1 MDEIQH
7 SRIYN
12 SLDSNDYLRWKI
24 NKKDLICSAKCRAW
38 TNSREGIQPASFIAE
53 YLRVD
58 ENRVPTVDHVGW
70 RASFF
75 TCFHCGAE
83 ATSEETYEED
93 ANKLA
98 CNAVVINDTVIFPS
112 EDIEVMEKVRE
123 LGLNAVAADVS
134 EFLKSGC
141 ACQCLVITLK

>member
-12 SLDSNDYLRWKI
+12 SLDSKDYLRWKI
-24 NKKDLICSAKCRAW
+24 NRKSLVCSAKCRAW

-83 ATSEETYEED
+83 ATSEDHHEEEKKFEIIRLTQEMEGHLRK
-93 ANKLA
+93 AALKEEQIKELKKRPKKA
-98 CNAVVINDTVIFPS
+98 S
-112 EDIEVMEKVRE
+112 EEE
-123 LGLNAVAADVS
+123 
-134 EFLKSGC
+134 C
-141 ACQCLVITLK
+141 

>member
-83 ATSEETYEED
+83 ATSEETYEEEKKFKIIRLTQEMEGHLRK
-93 ANKLA
+93 AALKQEQIKELKKRPKKA
-98 CNAVVINDTVIFPS
+98 S
-112 EDIEVMEKVRE
+112 EEEE
-123 LGLNAVAADVS
+123 
-134 EFLKSGC
+134 
-141 ACQCLVITLK
+141 

>member
-12 SLDSNDYLRWKI
+12 SLDSNDYLRWTI
-24 NKKDLICSAKCRAW
+24 NRKSLICSAKCGAW

-83 ATSEETYEED
+83 ATSEETYEEEKKFKIIRLTQEMEGHLRK
-93 ANKLA
+93 AARKQEQIKELKKRPKKA
-98 CNAVVINDTVIFPS
+98 S
-112 EDIEVMEKVRE
+112 EEEE
-123 LGLNAVAADVS
+123 
-134 EFLKSGC
+134 
-141 ACQCLVITLK
+141 

>member
-12 SLDSNDYLRWKI
+12 SLDSEDYTGWKI
-24 NKKDLICSAKCRAW
+24 NKKNLVCSAKCRAW
-38 TNSREGIQPASFIAE
+38 TNSRKGIQPASFIAE

-83 ATSEETYEED
+83 ATSEETYEEE
-93 ANKLA
+93 KKFKIIRL
-98 CNAVVINDTVIFPS
+98 TQ
-112 EDIEVMEKVRE
+112 EMEGHLRKAALKEQQIKE
-123 LGLNAVAADVS
+123 LKKKPKKAL
-134 EFLKSGC
+134 EEEE
-141 ACQCLVITLK
+141 

>member
-1 MDEIQH
+1 
-7 SRIYN
+7 
-12 SLDSNDYLRWKI
+12 LRWII
-24 NKKDLICSAKCRAW
+24 NKKDLMCSAKCRAW

-83 ATSEETYEED
+83 ATSEDPHEEERKFEIIRLTQEMEGHLRK
-93 ANKLA
+93 AARKQEQIKELKKRPKKA
-98 CNAVVINDTVIFPS
+98 S
-112 EDIEVMEKVRE
+112 EEEE
-123 LGLNAVAADVS
+123 
-134 EFLKSGC
+134 
-141 ACQCLVITLK
+141 

>member
-12 SLDSNDYLRWKI
+12 SLDSNDYLRWTI

-83 ATSEETYEED
+83 ATSEETYEEEKKFKIIRLTQEMEGHLRK
-93 ANKLA
+93 AALKQEQIKELKKRPKKA
-98 CNAVVINDTVIFPS
+98 S
-112 EDIEVMEKVRE
+112 EEEE
-123 LGLNAVAADVS
+123 
-134 EFLKSGC
+134 
-141 ACQCLVITLK
+141 

>member
-70 RASFF
+70 RPSFF

-83 ATSEETYEED
+83 ATSEETYEEEKKFKIIRLTQEMEGHLRK
-93 ANKLA
+93 AALKEQQIKELKKRPKKA
-98 CNAVVINDTVIFPS
+98 S
-112 EDIEVMEKVRE
+112 EEEE
-123 LGLNAVAADVS
+123 
-134 EFLKSGC
+134 
-141 ACQCLVITLK
+141 

>member
-83 ATSEETYEED
+83 ATSEETYEEEKKFEIIRLTQEMEGHLRK
-93 ANKLA
+93 AALKEQQIKELKKRPKKA
-98 CNAVVINDTVIFPS
+98 S
-112 EDIEVMEKVRE
+112 EEEE
-123 LGLNAVAADVS
+123 
-134 EFLKSGC
+134 
-141 ACQCLVITLK
+141 

>member
-12 SLDSNDYLRWKI
+12 SLDSNDYLRWEI

-83 ATSEETYEED
+83 ATSEETYEEEKKFKIIRLTQEMEGHLRK
-93 ANKLA
+93 AALKQEQIKELKKRPKKA
-98 CNAVVINDTVIFPS
+98 S
-112 EDIEVMEKVRE
+112 EEEE
-123 LGLNAVAADVS
+123 
-134 EFLKSGC
+134 
-141 ACQCLVITLK
+141 

>member
-24 NKKDLICSAKCRAW
+24 NKKDLVCSAKCRAW

-83 ATSEETYEED
+83 ATSEETYEEE
-93 ANKLA
+93 KKFKIIRL
-98 CNAVVINDTVIFPS
+98 TQ
-112 EDIEVMEKVRE
+112 EMEGHLRKAALKEQQIKE
-123 LGLNAVAADVS
+123 LKKKPKKAL
-134 EFLKSGC
+134 EEEE
-141 ACQCLVITLK
+141 

>member
-24 NKKDLICSAKCRAW
+24 NKKDLVCSAKCRAW

-83 ATSEETYEED
+83 ATSEETYEEEKKFKIIRLTQEMEGHLRK
-93 ANKLA
+93 AALKQEQIKELKKRPKKA
-98 CNAVVINDTVIFPS
+98 S
-112 EDIEVMEKVRE
+112 EEEE
-123 LGLNAVAADVS
+123 
-134 EFLKSGC
+134 
-141 ACQCLVITLK
+141 